1 MPCSDEWNLPP
12 GLAPSGIPGNSRK
25 EIAVERAMEKAR
37 ELVGESL
44 DNLCGVSISLQDAF
58 DDGPEEAQHD
68 ICNVQN
74 RLEEAQVKLD
84 AALNILG
91 RVLE

>member
-1 MPCSDEWNLPP
+1 MTCSDEWNLPP
-12 GLAPSGIPGNSRK
+12 GVTPSMLPGNSGK
-25 EIAVERAMEKAR
+25 EIAVGWAMEKAQ
-37 ELVGESL
+37 ELVGEAL
-44 DNLCGVSISLQDAF
+44 DVLCSVPITLRDAF

-84 AALNILG
+84 TALNILG

>member
-1 MPCSDEWNLPP
+1 MTCLDNFNLPP

-25 EIAVERAMEKAR
+25 EVAVGWAMEKAQ
-37 ELVGESL
+37 ELVGETL

-68 ICNVQN
+68 ICNVQD

-84 AALNILG
+84 TALNILG
-91 RVLE
+91 RILE